1 MVTKT
6 LDFASA
12 GCYLP
17 DMAGGCLNVLVAD
30 DHPIVRRALVD
41 VINNEPD
48 MRVICESGNGRDA
61 VTQAAAEQPDV
72 CLLDLRMPEMD
83 GIEVMKA
90 IQERVPNVR
99 LVIFSSYNTQEDV
112 YRAIEAGAQG
122 YVLKEAPVE
131 DIIASVR
138 AVASGG
144 IWIPQK
150 VGANLA
156 KRVSDQDLTP
166 REREVLRVLAV
177 GKSNKEIGAIFNIS
191 EATVKVHV
199 THILKKLHV
208 SSRAEAITVAAKRG
222 FVRIE

>member
-1 MVTKT
+1 MGTKA
-6 LDFASA
+6 LDFTSA
-12 GCYLP
+12 GCYP
-17 DMAGGCLNVLVAD
+17 ADMAGGCLKVLVAD
-30 DHPIVRRALVD
+30 DHPVVRRALVD

-61 VTQAAAEQPDV
+61 VTKAAAEQPDV

-83 GIEVMKA
+83 GVQVIKT
-90 IQERVPNVR
+90 IQERVPNAR
-99 LVIFSSYNTQEDV
+99 MVICSVYKTQEDV
-112 YRAIEAGAQG
+112 YCAIEAGAQG

-138 AVASGG
+138 AVASGET
-144 IWIPQK
+144 WIPHK
-150 VGANLA
+150 VGARLA

-177 GKSNKEIGAIFNIS
+177 GKCNKEIGAIFNIS

-199 THILKKLHV
+199 THILEKLHV
-208 SSRAEAITVAAKRG
+208 SSRAEAISVAAKLG

>member
-1 MVTKT
+1 MGTKT

-12 GCYLP
+12 GFCPP
-17 DMAGGCLNVLVAD
+17 DMAGDCLKVLVAD
-30 DHPIVRRALVD
+30 DHPVVRRALVD

-61 VTQAAAEQPDV
+61 VEKAAAEQPDV

-83 GIEVMKA
+83 GIQVMKA
-90 IQERVPNVR
+90 ILERVPNAR

-112 YRAIEAGAQG
+112 FRAIEAGAQG

-138 AVASGG
+138 AVAGGG

-150 VGANLA
+150 VGAKLA

-177 GKSNKEIGAIFNIS
+177 GKSNKEIGAIFDIS

-199 THILKKLHV
+199 THILEKLHV

>member
-1 MVTKT
+1 MGTET
-6 LDFASA
+6 LHYGPAIAYSSDFAA
-12 GCYLP
+12 GYLK
-17 DMAGGCLNVLVAD
+17 VLVAD
-30 DHPIVRRALVD
+30 DHPVVRRALVD

-61 VTQAAAEQPDV
+61 ATKAIAEEPDV
-72 CLLDLRMPEMD
+72 CLLDLRMPGMD
-83 GIEVMKA
+83 GIQAMKS
-90 IQERVPNVR
+90 ILERVPNAR

-138 AVASGG
+138 AVAGGG
-144 IWIPQK
+144 IWISNN
-150 VGANLA
+150 VGAKLA

-166 REREVLRVLAV
+166 REREVLRVLAA
-177 GKSNKEIGAIFNIS
+177 GKSNKEIGCIFNIS

-199 THILKKLHV
+199 THILEKLHV
-208 SSRAEAITVAAKRG
+208 SCRAEAITASAKRG
-222 FVRIE
+222 LVRID

>member
-1 MVTKT
+1 MGTNTVDF
-6 LDFASA
+6 DFA
-12 GCYLP
+12 GCCPP
-17 DMAGGCLNVLVAD
+17 DMAEGRLKVLVAD
-30 DHPIVRRALVD
+30 DHPVVRKAVVD

-48 MRVICESGNGRDA
+48 MRVICESGDGRDA
-61 VTQAAAEQPDV
+61 VKKAAAERPDV

-83 GIEVMKA
+83 GIQVMKA
-90 IQERVPNVR
+90 IQERVPNAK
-99 LVIFSSYNTQEDV
+99 LIIFSSYNTQEDV
-112 YRAIEAGAQG
+112 FRAIEAGAQG

-138 AVASGG
+138 AVAGGG
-144 IWIPQK
+144 IWMPQK
-150 VGANLA
+150 VGAKLA
-156 KRVSDQDLTP
+156 KRVSDHDLTP

-199 THILKKLHV
+199 THILEKLHV
-208 SSRAEAITVAAKRG
+208 SSRGEAVNVAAKRG

>member
-1 MVTKT
+1 
-6 LDFASA
+6 
-12 GCYLP
+12 
-17 DMAGGCLNVLVAD
+17 MAGGCLKVLVAD
-30 DHPIVRRALVD
+30 DHPVVRRALVD

-61 VTQAAAEQPDV
+61 VTKAAAEQPDV

-83 GIEVMKA
+83 GIQVMKA
-90 IQERVPNVR
+90 IQERVPNAR

-112 YRAIEAGAQG
+112 FRAIEAGAQG

-138 AVASGG
+138 AVGGGG
-144 IWIPQK
+144 IWIPHK
-150 VGANLA
+150 VGAKLA

-166 REREVLRVLAV
+166 REREVLGVLAV

-199 THILKKLHV
+199 THILEKLHV
-208 SSRAEAITVAAKRG
+208 SSRAEAITAAAKRG

>member
-1 MVTKT
+1 METKT

-17 DMAGGCLNVLVAD
+17 DMACGCLKVLVVD

-48 MRVICESGNGRDA
+48 MRVICESGSGRDA
-61 VTQAAAEQPDV
+61 VTQASAEQPDV

-83 GIEVMKA
+83 GIEIIKA
-90 IQERVPNVR
+90 LQERVPKAR
-99 LVIFSSYNTQEDV
+99 LVICSSYNTQEDV

-122 YVLKEAPVE
+122 YVLKEAPVG
-131 DIIASVR
+131 DIIACVR

-144 IWIPQK
+144 IWIPHK
-150 VGANLA
+150 VGARLA

-166 REREVLRVLAV
+166 RELEVLRVLAV
-177 GKSNKEIGAIFNIS
+177 GKCNKEIGAIFNIS

-199 THILKKLHV
+199 THILEKLHV
-208 SSRAEAITVAAKRG
+208 SSRAEAISVAAKLG

>member
-1 MVTKT
+1 MGTKT
-6 LDFASA
+6 LDFTSA
-12 GCYLP
+12 GCCP
-17 DMAGGCLNVLVAD
+17 SDMAGDCLKVLVAD
-30 DHPIVRRALVD
+30 DHPVVRRAVVD

-61 VTQAAAEQPDV
+61 VKKAAAEQPDV

-83 GIEVMKA
+83 GIQVMKA
-90 IQERVPNVR
+90 IKERVPNAR

-112 YRAIEAGAQG
+112 FRAIEAGAQG

-138 AVASGG
+138 AVAGGG

-150 VGANLA
+150 VGAKLA

-177 GKSNKEIGAIFNIS
+177 GKCNKEIGAIFTIS

-199 THILKKLHV
+199 THILEKLHV

>member
-1 MVTKT
+1 MGTKT
-6 LDFASA
+6 LDFTSA
-12 GCYLP
+12 GCCP
-17 DMAGGCLNVLVAD
+17 SDMAGDCLKVLVAD
-30 DHPIVRRALVD
+30 DHPVVRRAVVD

-61 VTQAAAEQPDV
+61 IKKAAAEQPDV

-83 GIEVMKA
+83 GIQVMKA
-90 IQERVPNVR
+90 IKERVPNAR

-112 YRAIEAGAQG
+112 FRAIEAGAQG

-138 AVASGG
+138 AVAGGG

-150 VGANLA
+150 VGAKLA

-177 GKSNKEIGAIFNIS
+177 GKCNKEIGAIFTIS

-199 THILKKLHV
+199 THILEKLHV

>member
-1 MVTKT
+1 METKI
-6 LDFASA
+6 LDFAPAAS
-12 GCYLP
+12 YPP
-17 DMAGGCLNVLVAD
+17 DTMSGCLKLLVAD
-30 DHPIVRRALVD
+30 DHPVVRRALVD
-41 VINNEPD
+41 MINNEPD

-61 VTQAAAEQPDV
+61 VTKAVAEQPDV
-72 CLLDLRMPEMD
+72 CLLDLRMPGMD
-83 GIEVMKA
+83 GIQAMKS
-90 IQERVPNVR
+90 IQERVPSAR

-138 AVASGG
+138 AVAGG
-144 IWIPQK
+144 GNWIPNN
-150 VGANLA
+150 VGAKLA

-166 REREVLRVLAV
+166 REREVLRVLAA

-199 THILKKLHV
+199 THILEKLHV
-208 SSRAEAITVAAKRG
+208 SCRAEAITAAAKRG
-222 FVRIE
+222 LVRID